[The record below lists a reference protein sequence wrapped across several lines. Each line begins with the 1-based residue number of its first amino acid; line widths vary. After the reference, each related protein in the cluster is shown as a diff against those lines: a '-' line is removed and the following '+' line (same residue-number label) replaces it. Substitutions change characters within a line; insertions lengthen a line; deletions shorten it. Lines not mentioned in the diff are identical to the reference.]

1 MGRQKAAVNE
11 LFPIYYKKK
20 EKKYRNKSQK
30 IQTGYKSKYII
41 RQDR

>member
-11 LFPIYYKKK
+11 LFPIYYKKR
-20 EKKYRNKSQK
+20 KKYRNKSKK